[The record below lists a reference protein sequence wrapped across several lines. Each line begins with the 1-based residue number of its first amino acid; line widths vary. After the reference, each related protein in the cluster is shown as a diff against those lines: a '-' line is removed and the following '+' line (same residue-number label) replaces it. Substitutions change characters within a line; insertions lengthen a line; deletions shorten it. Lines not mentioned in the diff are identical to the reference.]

1 MGQRIQNWVYE
12 GKATEQRVGRE
23 SVQFDLVVIT
33 GLGEVFW
40 KQNSRSRIQYRN
52 KANDFMES

>member
-33 GLGEVFW
+33 GLGEVILETEQQ
-40 KQNSRSRIQYRN
+40 KQDLVQ
-52 KANDFMES
+52 K